1 MSRVVMHSFPSM
13 LRQLTTGVEG
23 RYTVFERH
31 GLSNRL
37 VAYFVGCVFGRVY
50 LNGHLKGSPKG

>member
-1 MSRVVMHSFPSM
+1 MHSFPSM